1 MMEIPL
7 LNFDEFYIEQ
17 NGYILAI
24 IPKWKPKGLE
34 HANQICL
41 VAESF
46 TWINDVPWA
55 LAIHRNLLS
64 VIMLI
69 KLGFNVMFHSNVV
82 NLYLKK
88 VKYDTKYFLFAIEY

>member
-1 MMEIPL
+1 M
-7 LNFDEFYIEQ
+7 
-17 NGYILAI
+17 
-24 IPKWKPKGLE
+24 
-34 HANQICL
+34 
-41 VAESF
+41 AESF
-46 TWINDVPWA
+46 TWNDVPWA
-55 LAIHRNLLS
+55 SAIHRNLLS